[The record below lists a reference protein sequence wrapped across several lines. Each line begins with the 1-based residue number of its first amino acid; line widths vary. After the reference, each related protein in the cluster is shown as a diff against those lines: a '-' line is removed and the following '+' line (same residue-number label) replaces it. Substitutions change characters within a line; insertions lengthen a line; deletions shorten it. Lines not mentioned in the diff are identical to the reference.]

1 MSLRRLFTVLLGCP
15 HVGHSL
21 MGLMGSASMMVT
33 ITMFC
38 GAADGVDDDISVG
51 RHSRSLVCT
60 DGLDTLIPTK
70 PRTLISCAT
79 PYPRRTNQCTLKPE
93 EPR

>member
-51 RHSRSLVCT
+51 RQMVSTMTFPLGGTVGPWFVRMV
-60 DGLDTLIPTK
+60 
-70 PRTLISCAT
+70 
-79 PYPRRTNQCTLKPE
+79 
-93 EPR
+93 

>member
-70 PRTLISCAT
+70 PRTPISCAT
-79 PYPRRTNQCTLKPE
+79 PDPPGELINAL
-93 EPR
+93 